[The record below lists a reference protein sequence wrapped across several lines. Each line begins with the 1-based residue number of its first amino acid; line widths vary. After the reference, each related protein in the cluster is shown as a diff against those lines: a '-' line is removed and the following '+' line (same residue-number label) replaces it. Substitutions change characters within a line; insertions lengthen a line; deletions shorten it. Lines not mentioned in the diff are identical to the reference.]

1 MKTIFY
7 IFLLLMFGHATAIA
21 QKPIVLTDDEV
32 KFGNTMCPG
41 VWVDI
46 PEVSIDVV
54 KSNWKKAIEKGS
66 KSKALIT
73 ANEITIFGAI
83 YKDIAESP
91 VNIFSSVT
99 EKDSII
105 RLFAAVELSRDEFT
119 KVGSNEHDQLKST
132 LKQFAKDQYAK
143 VAKDQLSAQES
154 ILKNLEKDLASLR
167 KEKEKLEKE
176 IQNANTSIS
185 QETYKIATAEKEIS
199 TTRSNL
205 ESRTGEV
212 NQMADGKE
220 KKAAQSELKSMEKKV
235 KDLEKANVTS
245 DSRITKSKTVITENT
260 AAIAINVENQED
272 MGVKINK
279 QKMQV
284 AKYAD
289 KLKTIE
295 SY

>member
-41 VWVDI
+41 VWVEI
-46 PEVSIDVV
+46 PEVSSEVV

-66 KSKALIT
+66 KSKALVT
-73 ANEITIFGAI
+73 GNEITIFGAI
-83 YKDIAESP
+83 YKDVTELP
-91 VNIFSSVT
+91 VNIFSSVA
-99 EKDSII
+99 EKDSIV
-105 RLFAAVELSRDEFT
+105 RLFASVELSRDVFT
-119 KVGSNEHDQLKST
+119 KTGSAEHDQLKKT
-132 LKQFAKDQYAK
+132 LKQFAKDQYVK

-154 ILKNLEKDLASLR
+154 TLKNMEKDLASLR

-199 TTRSNL
+199 TTNSTL
-205 ESRTGEV
+205 ESRTSEV
-212 NQMADGKE
+212 NQMPDGKE
-220 KKAAQSELKSMEKKV
+220 KKSAESELKSLEKKV
-235 KDLEKANVTS
+235 KDLQKSNVTS
-245 DSRITKSKTVITENT
+245 ESRITKSNTVIEENT
-260 AAIAINVENQED
+260 AAIALNETNQEEL
-272 MGVKINK
+272 GVKINK

-284 AKYAD
+284 ANYTD
-289 KLKTIE
+289 KLATIE

>member
-7 IFLLLMFGHATAIA
+7 IFLIAMFGHATAIA

-41 VWVDI
+41 VWVEI
-46 PEVSIDVV
+46 PEVTTEDV

-66 KSKALIT
+66 KSRALVKD
-73 ANEITIFGAI
+73 NEITIFGAM
-83 YKDIAESP
+83 YKELTESP
-91 VNIFSSVT
+91 VNIFSTVA
-99 EKDSII
+99 EKDSIV
-105 RLFAAVELSRDEFT
+105 RLFAAVELNRDEFVT
-119 KVGSNEHDQLKST
+119 AGSNEHDQLKQT

-154 ILKNLEKDLASLR
+154 ILKNMEKDLASLR

-199 TTRSNL
+199 TTQSTL

-212 NQMADGKE
+212 NQMPDGKE
-220 KKAAQSELKSMEKKV
+220 KKSAQSELKSMEKKV
-235 KDLEKANVTS
+235 KDLQKSNVTS
-245 DSRITKSKTVITENT
+245 ESKIIKSNTVITENT
-260 AAIAINVENQED
+260 AAIAINVTNQED

-284 AKYAD
+284 AKYAE
-289 KLKTIE
+289 KLQTIE

>member
-1 MKTIFY
+1 MVIFG
-7 IFLLLMFGHATAIA
+7 FATTIA
-21 QKPIVLTDDEV
+21 QKPIELTDDEV

-46 PEVSIDVV
+46 PEVSMDVV

-66 KSKALIT
+66 KSKALVT
-73 ANEITIFGAI
+73 GNEITIFGAI
-83 YKDIAESP
+83 YKDMTESP
-91 VNIFSSVT
+91 VNIFSSVV
-99 EKDSII
+99 EKDSIV
-105 RLFAAVELSRDEFT
+105 RLFTAVELSRDVFT
-119 KVGSNEHDQLKST
+119 KSGSAEHDQLKST
-132 LKQFAKDQYAK
+132 LKQFAKDQYVK

-154 ILKNLEKDLASLR
+154 TLKNMEKDLASLR

-176 IQNANTSIS
+176 IQNANTTIS
-185 QETYKIATAEKEIS
+185 EETYKIATAEKEIATTNS
-199 TTRSNL
+199 TL

-220 KKAAQSELKSMEKKV
+220 KKSAESELKSMEKNV
-235 KDLEKANVTS
+235 KNLQKSNVTS
-245 DSRITKSKTVITENT
+245 DSRITKSKTVIKENT

-284 AKYAD
+284 ANYTD

>member
-1 MKTIFY
+1 
-7 IFLLLMFGHATAIA
+7 
-21 QKPIVLTDDEV
+21 
-32 KFGNTMCPG
+32 
-41 VWVDI
+41 
-46 PEVSIDVV
+46 
-54 KSNWKKAIEKGS
+54 
-66 KSKALIT
+66 
-73 ANEITIFGAI
+73 
-83 YKDIAESP
+83 
-91 VNIFSSVT
+91 
-99 EKDSII
+99 
-105 RLFAAVELSRDEFT
+105 
-119 KVGSNEHDQLKST
+119 
-132 LKQFAKDQYAK
+132 
-143 VAKDQLSAQES
+143 
-154 ILKNLEKDLASLR
+154 LR

-199 TTRSNL
+199 TTNSTL
-205 ESRTGEV
+205 ENRTGEV

-220 KKAAQSELKSMEKKV
+220 KKAAESELKSMEKKV
-235 KDLEKANVTS
+235 KDLQKANVTS
-245 DSRITKSKTVITENT
+245 ESKITKSNTVIKENT